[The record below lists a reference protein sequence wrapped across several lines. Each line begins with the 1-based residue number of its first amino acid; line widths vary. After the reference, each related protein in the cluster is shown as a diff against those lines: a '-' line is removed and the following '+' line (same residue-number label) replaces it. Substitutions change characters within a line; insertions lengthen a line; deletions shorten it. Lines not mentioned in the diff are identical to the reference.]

1 MIHIKCKNCG
11 WRLPFSSKG
20 NEDSVGN
27 RGDGNIICSSC
38 GEILI
43 KEAERLIDGNKH
55 LLIFR
60 NLIIL
65 QQNQRIIEMKM
76 GEERGGRK
84 GRIIPKILFPHYN

>member
-27 RGDGNIICSSC
+27 RGVVNIICPSC

-43 KEAERLIDGNKH
+43 K
-55 LLIFR
+55 
-60 NLIIL
+60 
-65 QQNQRIIEMKM
+65 
-76 GEERGGRK
+76 RGGKVNRWK
-84 GRIIPKILFPHYN
+84 